1 MPLYEYDCRACGPF
15 AEARPMAAS
24 AQPAPCPRCASP
36 SPRVLSAT
44 AIGRAG
50 RGGRSAEPSLVKAKA
65 PRDPPKREVDPLK
78 AARRKADHPG
88 ARPWM
93 IGH

>member
-1 MPLYEYDCRACGPF
+1 
-15 AEARPMAAS
+15 
-24 AQPAPCPRCASP
+24 
-36 SPRVLSAT
+36 
-44 AIGRAG
+44 
-50 RGGRSAEPSLVKAKA
+50 LVKAKA